1 MQRIHILFLN
11 SLYEKSIF
19 FRSLYF
25 SKPNLDSKLLSIEK
39 EEKRKE
45 KAVAD
50 EEKLTFL
57 SNQTLF
63 IVVAASHLPYP
74 LPCPKNDA

>member
-1 MQRIHILFLN
+1 MQRIYILFLN

-19 FRSLYF
+19 LRSLYF

-39 EEKRKE
+39 EEKRNE
-45 KAVAD
+45 KAVAN

-63 IVVAASHLPYP
+63 IVAASHLPYP
-74 LPCPKNDA
+74 LPRPKNDT